1 MIFLT
6 VGTYPLPFDRLVKAT
21 DTAIMEGLI
30 EEEVFAQI
38 GLCSYRPQNME
49 YVQMLQKETFDSY
62 FQKASSVISH
72 AGIGTIT
79 MALDNEKPL
88 LVMPR
93 MKRYKEHVNDHQID
107 TAREFGELGH
117 ILVAYDVEDLP
128 DGIRKLKSFTP
139 KERKASP
146 EAVADRIGRFL
157 NSLSECH
164 QVRAWD

>member
-38 GLCSYRPQNME
+38 GLCSYMPQNME
-49 YVQMLQKETFDSY
+49 YVEMLQKEAFDSY

-93 MKRYKEHVNDHQID
+93 MKR
-107 TAREFGELGH
+107 
-117 ILVAYDVEDLP
+117 
-128 DGIRKLKSFTP
+128 IRSTLTITKLTP
-139 KERKASP
+139 P
-146 EAVADRIGRFL
+146 ESL
-157 NSLSECH
+157 ENS
-164 QVRAWD
+164 VIY

>member
-1 MIFLT
+1 MILLT
-6 VGTYPLPFDRLVKAT
+6 VGTYPLPFDRLVKAV
-21 DTAIMEGLI
+21 DAAITKKFVGEV
-30 EEEVFAQI
+30 VFAQI
-38 GLCSYRPQNME
+38 GLCSYRPENME
-49 YVQMLQKETFDSY
+49 YVEMLQKEAFDSY

-128 DGIRKLKSFTP
+128 DGIRKLKSFIP
-139 KERKASP
+139 RERKASP
-146 EAVADRIGRFL
+146 DAVAERIAHFL
-157 NSLSECH
+157 NLVSKK
-164 QVRAWD
+164 QK